1 MLVLLTVYL
10 LRTFL
15 KTFVTVIKKN
25 PACLSDLVNSGQ
37 PENTGKK
44 TTSSMQKRKVNLTSS
59 KEVPINFSKKPKE
72 ATNPSNEEASSVSL
86 DDKSAELPKSSTQ
99 SGFRVVT

>member
-37 PENTGKK
+37 RRRTLGKK
-44 TTSSMQKRKVNLTSS
+44 QPLLCRKEKL
-59 KEVPINFSKKPKE
+59 I
-72 ATNPSNEEASSVSL
+72 
-86 DDKSAELPKSSTQ
+86 
-99 SGFRVVT
+99 